1 MEKDSPPLCLCP
13 LEGIINTIAKK
24 WAVLIISI
32 IGHHEPIRFNHIMAT
47 LDGISPKTLA
57 DLLKELQGEGLIL
70 RKSYAEIPPRVEY
83 SLTDDG
89 RQLCEAIVPLIRWAE
104 KRDNLH
110 QKTCDAMCRSGS
122 CPSTRTGRKRT
133 KGLAGVKQQA

>member
-1 MEKDSPPLCLCP
+1 MAEDRKRICLCP

-24 WAVLIISI
+24 WAILIITI
-32 IGHHEPIRFNHIMAT
+32 IGNHEQIRFSDIMGA

-57 DLLKELQGEGLIL
+57 DLLKDLRREGLIH
-70 RKSYAEIPPRVEY
+70 RNAFSEIPPRVEY

-89 RQLCEAIVPLIRWAE
+89 KQLCEAIVPLVQWAE

-110 QKTCDAMCRSGS
+110 QKRCDASSCQSTG
-122 CPSTRTGRKRT
+122 CPSKRTVRQRKR
-133 KGLAGVKQQA
+133 